1 MINFLP
7 SAATPL
13 ADRILGEHLRHL
25 RECQDVT
32 VAAVAERLPADLR
45 PAPETLTAAEAGH
58 HPLLRTTVLAGEGL
72 ALARAYGAGQH
83 AADDWQ
89 TCVLGHQQHL
99 AAGFTR
105 DCFIDCGF
113 GWPHR
118 YQVVEERAG
127 SILIAGSHQLP
138 PVPLRTPAVEEAVWE
153 FRPGARSRHHR
164 ERASLGALP
173 GTGCR
178 LCQPYS
184 ADLLTDWSAV
194 EAWQREAHRVRT
206 AVFAARVRAP
216 GAPSTVV
223 LLDEM
228 LLHRRV
234 GGARLHTGQMEHLAH
249 LAETTSLEIRVVP
262 MSACLPNDTDRV
274 QLDLPEGALTVT
286 LSEMDAVYEDLV
298 DPRLADLLR
307 HALEPKASLDMI
319 RRAADGTLST
329 PW

>member
-25 RECQDVT
+25 RECQDDT
-32 VAAVAERLPADLR
+32 VADVAERPPADLR
-45 PAPETLTAAEAGH
+45 PTPETLTAAEAGLN
-58 HPLLRTTVLAGEGL
+58 PLLRTVVLAGEGL
-72 ALARAYGAGQH
+72 VLARAYGAGQH

-89 TCVLGHQQHL
+89 ACVLGHQQHL

-113 GWPHR
+113 GWSHR
-118 YQVVEERAG
+118 YQVVEER
-127 SILIAGSHQLP
+127 AGSHQLP
-138 PVPLRTPAVEEAVWE
+138 PVPLRTAAVEEAMWE
-153 FRPGARSRHHR
+153 FRTGARSRHHR
-164 ERASLGALP
+164 ERPSLGVLP

-178 LCQPYS
+178 LCQPYIT
-184 ADLLTDWSAV
+184 DLLTNWSAV

-206 AVFAARVRAP
+206 AVFAARVRTP
-216 GAPSTVV
+216 GAPSTAV

-234 GGARLHTGQMEHLAH
+234 GGSRLHTGQMEHLAH

-262 MSACLPNDTDRV
+262 MSACLPNDTERV
-274 QLDLPEGALTVT
+274 QLDLPEGLLTVT

-298 DPRLADLLR
+298 DPRLADLRR